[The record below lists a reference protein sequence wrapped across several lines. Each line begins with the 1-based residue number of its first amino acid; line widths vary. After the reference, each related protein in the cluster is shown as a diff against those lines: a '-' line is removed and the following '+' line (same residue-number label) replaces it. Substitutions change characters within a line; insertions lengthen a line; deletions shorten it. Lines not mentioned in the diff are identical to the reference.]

1 MLFRTGNSPV
11 TRRFVR
17 RTQRAT
23 EVNASMAT
31 PFLSSE
37 EYDERAHQL
46 YNEGQY
52 DEALDVLREGL
63 GLYPHAVEL
72 HVGVGYARLAREEY
86 AWARK
91 AFEESL
97 MLDPDHEDAL
107 AGLGET
113 LLRFGQREMGVK
125 SFRRILELGYQ
136 DDVELMLQCGRA
148 LFREGLIAESRDFF
162 EIAVQQAPESAE
174 AVSCVGYAQ
183 HRLGDDDGSIATLRK
198 ALQLDGEH
206 AEARIYLGN
215 ILYDRGEYE
224 AALYHLDRTSP
235 EDHWDELGIWRLVE
249 LKKTVYRLKDD
260 DAELKA
266 WDERLTE
273 LAGEPDDIDEMLA
286 EIEQKAWDAAQGE
299 ARGQLELFGA
309 LLTDLAS
316 RKDPVVPGLPPE
328 RPAVASIA
336 THRIVRDG
344 REFAG
349 SWEQIVAAMRD
360 ANAQYAGR
368 TLHEFMQR
376 EASRGYSITGVRIP
390 THDPESFIRGS
401 ADAGLLRILR

>member
-1 MLFRTGNSPV
+1 
-11 TRRFVR
+11 
-17 RTQRAT
+17 
-23 EVNASMAT
+23 MAT

-63 GLYPHAVEL
+63 GIYPSAVEL
-72 HVGVGYARLAREEY
+72 HVGVGYARLAREEF
-86 AWARK
+86 AWARR

-113 LLRFGQREMGVK
+113 LLRFGQREAAVR

-136 DDVELMLQCGRA
+136 DDVELMLQAGRA
-148 LFREGLIAESRDFF
+148 LFREGLIAEAKDFF
-162 EIAVQQAPESAE
+162 DIAVQQAPDSAE

-183 HRLGDDDGSIATLRK
+183 HRMADDDGAIATLRK
-198 ALQLDGEH
+198 ALQLDSDH

-249 LKKTVYRLKDD
+249 LKKSVYRLKDD
-260 DAELKA
+260 DPELKI
-266 WDERLTE
+266 WEERLTE
-273 LAGEPDDIDEMLA
+273 LAGEPDDIDDMLA
-286 EIEQKAWDAAQGE
+286 EIEQRAWDAAQGE

-309 LLTDLAS
+309 LLTDLAEQ
-316 RKDPVVPGLPPE
+316 KQDEVPGVPSAPRTLVPGT
-328 RPAVASIA
+328 PAPLAEPA
-336 THRIVRDG
+336 HRIVRDG

-349 SWEQIVAAMRD
+349 SWEQIVSAMRD
-360 ANAQYAGR
+360 ANTQYAGR
-368 TLHEFMQR
+368 TLHEFMQT
-376 EASRGYSITGVRIP
+376 EARRGYSITGVRIP
-390 THDPESFIRGS
+390 THDPESFVRGS
-401 ADAGLLRILR
+401 ADAGLLRIVR